1 MGGGGAEARESR
13 KGGGGEEA
21 GWSGGGGGR
30 NQETWVEV
38 IEESASLYPASL
50 PHCLMLMPRERG
62 GGERGADGGGGGAME
77 VGQQRRGEEATT
89 GPIFVLH
96 LQLPIASQPII
107 RKMSKGRDTW

>member
-1 MGGGGAEARESR
+1 ME
-13 KGGGGEEA
+13 
-21 GWSGGGGGR
+21 WGGGGR

-38 IEESASLYPASL
+38 IERGICQSVPSL
-50 PHCLMLMPRERG
+50 PTLMLMPREG
-62 GGERGADGGGGGAME
+62 WGGGGGAME

-96 LQLPIASQPII
+96 LQLPTTSQPII